1 MKNQITILL
10 LTVHLFAYTD
20 FLQIVKFP
28 QVLKH
33 YQSHIF
39 LNKSLSFGDFLAMHY
54 GNYDN
59 KGNTQD
65 KEDMKLPFK
74 TINIHIVVSAV
85 ISSIFS
91 IKNEFEIPTFHKYFF
106 CYHYMIIS
114 SSPSAGI
121 FRPPI
126 ITA

>member
-20 FLQIVKFP
+20 FSQIVKFP

-33 YQSHIF
+33 YQNHVS
-39 LNKSLSFGDFLAMHY
+39 LNKSLSFIDFLVMHY
-54 GNYDN
+54 GKYDN
-59 KGNTQD
+59 DGNKPD

-74 TINIHIVVSAV
+74 TISIHIVTNAV
-85 ISSIFS
+85 IAPPFS
-91 IKNEFEIPTFHKYFF
+91 IKNEFEIPIFHKYTF
-106 CYHYMIIS
+106 CYHHMIIS